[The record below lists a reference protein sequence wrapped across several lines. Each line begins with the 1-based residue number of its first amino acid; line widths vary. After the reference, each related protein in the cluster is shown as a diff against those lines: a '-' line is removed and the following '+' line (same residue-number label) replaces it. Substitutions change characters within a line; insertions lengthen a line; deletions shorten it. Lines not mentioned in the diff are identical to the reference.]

1 MLIIE
6 TLGDIAAMRESV
18 DVECKLAQGRDGK
31 GAIPK
36 DMWET
41 YSAFANTQGGDIFLG
56 LKEKSGHRFVLEGI
70 ADTPKVLKE
79 FWDTLNNPQKISTCI
94 IRDRWVKVL
103 EIEGK
108 SLIHIHV
115 PPANRKQKP
124 VYIKGNPMIGT
135 YRRFNIG
142 DMQVSEEMV
151 RRMMA
156 EQVEESRDAEIL
168 GEVVFDKLGKQE
180 QLILITAHIEKTV
193 DHARMMSIL
202 DIHPR
207 DLSALLASLVD
218 KKLLYQD
225 GSGRGT
231 IYFTAQA
238 MAEDTM
244 LERIFEGM
252 EMERSW
258 SEGERSGP
266 LENQLSTL
274 AEPVA
279 TKKRAPSEEVR
290 QAILNLCALRTLQL
304 EELEKLLNRS
314 GESLRKKY
322 LQPLIKEH
330 KLRLMYPTRLNH
342 PQQAYITVGSV
353 IDKEYK

>member
-1 MLIIE
+1 
-6 TLGDIAAMRESV
+6 
-18 DVECKLAQGRDGK
+18 
-31 GAIPK
+31 
-36 DMWET
+36 
-41 YSAFANTQGGDIFLG
+41 
-56 LKEKSGHRFVLEGI
+56 
-70 ADTPKVLKE
+70 
-79 FWDTLNNPQKISTCI
+79 
-94 IRDRWVKVL
+94 
-103 EIEGK
+103 
-108 SLIHIHV
+108 
-115 PPANRKQKP
+115 
-124 VYIKGNPMIGT
+124 MIGT
-135 YRRFNIG
+135 YRRFNSG

-244 LERIFEGM
+244 LERFFEEMG
-252 EMERSW
+252 MERSR
-258 SEGERSGP
+258 SEREGSGPHPERSGP

-279 TKKRAPSEEVR
+279 TKKRAPCEEVR